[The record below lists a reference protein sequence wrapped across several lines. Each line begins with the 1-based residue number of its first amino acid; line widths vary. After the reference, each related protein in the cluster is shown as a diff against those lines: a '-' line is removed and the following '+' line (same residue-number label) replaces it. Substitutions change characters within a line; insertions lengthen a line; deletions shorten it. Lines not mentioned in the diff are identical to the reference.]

1 MKKGIMISTVIL
13 SLFVSTSFQCVSA
26 GTTPPAIDDVDYSPR
41 TPTSE
46 DNVTVTALVVDNE
59 SGVDFVSLLY
69 SVNSSVWN
77 VVSMSNPSGS
87 TYNGVIPK
95 FSSGTQIQFKILA
108 QDISG
113 NPAESSV
120 VTYVV
125 SVHVSPT
132 GIIFFMYIL
141 VVIAAMGIT
150 LTLLIWRVKPTAF
163 CPNCG
168 AKTTSR
174 AIFCPECGKK
184 IK

>member
-1 MKKGIMISTVIL
+1 MISAVIL

-26 GTTPPAIDDVDYSPR
+26 GTTPPTIDDVDYSPR

-46 DNVTVTALVVDNE
+46 DNVIVTALVVDNE

-69 SVNSSVWN
+69 SVNNGTWI
-77 VVSMSNPSGS
+77 VVSMSNLSGS
-87 TYNGVIPK
+87 TYTGVIPK

-108 QDISG
+108 QDKAG
-113 NPAESSV
+113 NPAESNIISYH
-120 VTYVV
+120 VT
-125 SVHVSPT
+125 VHVSPT
-132 GIIFFMYIL
+132 GIIFFMYVL
-141 VVIAAMGIT
+141 VLIAAMGIT